1 MSSKLAVLV
10 AAYNAEHTVR
20 QAVESVL
27 SGTQPCDVLVV
38 DDASRIPVSDLLDA
52 DARVQI
58 VRQKRNRGP
67 AVARNVGLS
76 KILAQDYDYVAIMD
90 ADDLS
95 APERLAK
102 QVAFL
107 DSHPRIGAVGTGAR
121 YFDEDTG
128 TTVLFSQ
135 WPETAGEIRNKMFF
149 NIGLFH
155 PTAMIRADVLKAVG
169 LYSEK
174 YPAAEDYDLMRRIA
188 RKYDLANLPE
198 YLLSYRVSSQGQS
211 LRRRR
216 RQLLDRLRIQLRY
229 FAPLNW
235 RAFAGVAQTLASLI
249 IPMKLL
255 NAVKLKVLRRQ
266 IVTPAARPS
275 SS

>member
-1 MSSKLAVLV
+1 MTSKLAVLV

-27 SGTQPCDVLVV
+27 SGTQACDVFVV
-38 DDASRIPVSDLLDA
+38 DDASSIPVSDLLDA
-52 DARVQI
+52 DPRVQVI
-58 VRQKRNRGP
+58 RQKRNRGP

-76 KILAQDYDYVAIMD
+76 KILSQDYDYVAIMD

-95 APERLAK
+95 SPDRFAK

-107 DSHPRIGAVGTGAR
+107 DTHPRTGAVGTGAR
-121 YFDEDTG
+121 YFDEDSG
-128 TTVLFSQ
+128 TTILLSQ
-135 WPETAGEIRNKMFF
+135 WPATAIEIRRKMFF

-155 PTAMIRADVLKAVG
+155 PTAMIRTDVLKAVG

-174 YPAAEDYDLMRRIA
+174 YPAAEDYDLMQRIA

-229 FAPLNW
+229 LAPLNW
-235 RAFAGVAQTLASLI
+235 RAWAGVAQTLASLF
-249 IPMKLL
+249 IPMTLL
-255 NAVKLKVLRRQ
+255 NALKVKLLRRQ